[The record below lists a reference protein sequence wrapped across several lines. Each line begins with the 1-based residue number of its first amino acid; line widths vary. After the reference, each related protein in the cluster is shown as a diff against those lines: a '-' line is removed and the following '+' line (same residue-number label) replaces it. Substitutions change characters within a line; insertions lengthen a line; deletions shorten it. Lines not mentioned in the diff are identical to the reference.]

1 MQDLRD
7 LALIVESHIPL
18 VVLETH
24 DEHHAGALLTR
35 VAVQTGRKLFDWSV
49 TRGLQ
54 VAGIDGGSA
63 GDGEPS
69 DPVELL
75 KTIKQHRAP
84 GIYLLF
90 DIHPYLQGRP
100 EIIRHIK
107 DIALAH
113 RRLGHTLVFVSHE
126 LDLPPEIKRYSAR
139 FDLTPPS
146 QAGLSAIMRE
156 EIRDWMQDNGQR
168 RPELDPAAMRALV
181 NNLRGVNALDA
192 RRLIRGAIRDDGA
205 LTELDLRVTNKARF
219 ELMDL
224 GGLLSFEDNVV
235 DLRAVAGLRNLKDW
249 LALRRDHFPGDPGAA
264 SDRPR
269 GILLTGI
276 QGTGKSLAARAVA
289 GAWQLPL
296 LRLDMATLYNKF
308 IGETEKNLRRCLQ
321 QVENMAPC
329 VLWIDEIE
337 KGLAVSS
344 GDDATSMRVLGTMLT
359 WLAERRSAVF
369 VVATA
374 NDITALPP
382 ELLRKGRLD
391 EIFFVDLPTAD
402 EREAIFRIHLE
413 KRHFDTEYFDF
424 PVLAARSQGFSGAEI
439 EQVVVAARHSA
450 LAQRLPMST
459 EHMLDELGRTQPLSV
474 VLAEKIHGLR
484 RWARER
490 TVAA

>member
-24 DEHHAGALLTR
+24 DEHHAEALLTR
-35 VAVQTGRKLFDWSV
+35 VAMHTGRRLYEWSV

-54 VAGIDGGSA
+54 VSGLEQDMH
-63 GDGEPS
+63 GDGEPA
-69 DPVELL
+69 DPLQLL
-75 KTIKQHRAP
+75 KTIKQHRAS

-90 DIHPYLQGRP
+90 DFHPYLHGRP

-113 RRLGHTLVFVSHE
+113 RRMGHTLVFVSHE

-139 FDLTPPS
+139 FDLTPPC
-146 QAGLSAIMRE
+146 QARLSAMVRE
-156 EIRDWMQDNGQR
+156 EIRDWMRDNGQR
-168 RPELDPAAMRALV
+168 RPELDPEAMRTLV

-205 LTELDLRVTNKARF
+205 LNEMDIHVANKARF

-224 GGLLSFEDNVV
+224 GGLISFENNAV
-235 DLRAVAGLRNLKDW
+235 DLEAVAGLRNLKQW
-249 LALRRDHFPGDPGAA
+249 LEVRREHFPGADEAA

-289 GAWQLPL
+289 GTWRLPL
-296 LRLDMATLYNKF
+296 LRLDMATLYDKF

-337 KGLAVSS
+337 KGLAVST
-344 GDDATSMRVLGTMLT
+344 GDDATSRRVLGTMLT
-359 WLAERRSAVF
+359 WLAERSAAVF

-402 EREAIFRIHLE
+402 EREAAFRIHLE
-413 KRHFDTEYFDF
+413 RRHCDVEYFDF
-424 PVLAARSQGFSGAEI
+424 AVLAARSQGFSGAEI
-439 EQVVVAARHSA
+439 EQSVVAARHTA
-450 LAQRLPMST
+450 LAQRLPLST
-459 EHMLDELGRTQPLSV
+459 EHILDELGRTQPLSV
-474 VLAEKIHGLR
+474 VMAERVNGLR